1 VVSTPQSPLPTIP
14 AGYLLTIFL
23 NNDSF
28 GNVIK
33 ATFIVIDDQGNIAP
47 PQTVDV
53 APHSAG
59 DIAPVAYGQL
69 VLVGM
74 DNGET
79 ALLSSGAGMIT
90 YSSLGGFEFISQDP
104 TGLGGTLERQQHLR
118 LAADRPP
125 ISVCAIVPVLAK
137 RSGIAKTWAES
148 GPTRRLDGLPT
159 DPGRRAH
166 EEVAGDEIRPVALH
180 AVIGDMFGDP
190 FQRVRQSASILV
202 CPNTAFGWTSALSFR
217 FLISTHRSS
226 IERACTAPSLPP
238 PIVWSSSP
246 PRNSFS
252 CGGKL

>member
-1 VVSTPQSPLPTIP
+1 LASERLALQGELQTGLRECDEASSQNQYSADCTTFIGMRHNRSHFCAPQPSLLGGPGSLLQLPGSPYWQQVVSTPQSPLPTIP

-137 RSGIAKTWAES
+137 RSGIAKT
-148 GPTRRLDGLPT
+148 
-159 DPGRRAH
+159 
-166 EEVAGDEIRPVALH
+166 
-180 AVIGDMFGDP
+180 
-190 FQRVRQSASILV
+190 
-202 CPNTAFGWTSALSFR
+202 
-217 FLISTHRSS
+217 
-226 IERACTAPSLPP
+226 
-238 PIVWSSSP
+238 
-246 PRNSFS
+246 
-252 CGGKL
+252 